1 MNAKINITYRD
12 KDGSIIDNPIEG
24 QSAYS
29 PETKK
34 LYVYNDG
41 EWKMVTGET
50 NLGITMYDLNK
61 QIIAQMGVLEGIPRE
76 EAHLRITDMA
86 AVSQNTYFMLLCRD
100 INYYTLFKLDKD
112 NSGLCN
118 IASEVF
124 ECAEEIGAIKS
135 AEGVEGGAVEIWVH
149 PVDGDPVVMYLF
161 PYDQG
166 VVECTL

>member
-1 MNAKINITYRD
+1 MNAKIKITYRD
-12 KDGSIIDNPIEG
+12 KDNNIIVNPKEG
-24 QSAYS
+24 ELGYS
-29 PETKK
+29 PETEK
-34 LYVYNDG
+34 LYVYKDG
-41 EWKMVTGET
+41 QWELIKGES

-124 ECAEEIGAIKS
+124 ECAEDIGAIKS
-135 AEGVEGGAVEIWVH
+135 VEGVEGGAIEIWVH
-149 PVDGDPVVMYLF
+149 PVDGDPVAMYLF
-161 PYDQG
+161 PYDAG
-166 VVECTL
+166 VIECTL

>member
-12 KDGSIIDNPIEG
+12 KDGNIIDNPIEG

-34 LYVYNDG
+34 LYVYSEG

-50 NLGITMYDLNK
+50 NFGMTMYDLNK
-61 QIIAQMGVLEGIPRE
+61 QIIAQMGVLEGMARE
-76 EAHLRITDMA
+76 QAHLLITDTVA
-86 AVSQNTYFMLLCRD
+86 TSEQIYFMLLCRD

-118 IASEVF
+118 VASEVF
-124 ECAEEIGAIKS
+124 ECAEDIGALKS
-135 AEGVEGGAVEIWVH
+135 VESVEGAIEIWVH
-149 PVDGDPVVMYLF
+149 PTDKDPLAMYLF
-161 PYDQG
+161 PYDAG
-166 VVECTL
+166 VIECTL